1 MQDAVA
7 AQGNGTSSPGVRTA
21 IYERDSP
28 DGICLHMV
36 LPIYVY
42 GHDALREET
51 EPVQDN
57 TDELQ
62 QLVDDMIETM
72 YNASGI
78 GLAAPQV
85 GRNERMFVVDVT
97 PMADDEDVADLPP
110 QPMVVINPEI
120 VAESEETA
128 EFEEG
133 CLSIPEVR
141 EIVTRPERIRLQYQD
156 RELNERE
163 VEVGSI
169 LARVIQHEF
178 DHLEGILFTDYL
190 SSFRRRLLRRSLRKI
205 AHGETDTDYP
215 LVTKDGETVP
225 AK

>member
-1 MQDAVA
+1 
-7 AQGNGTSSPGVRTA
+7 
-21 IYERDSP
+21 
-28 DGICLHMV
+28 MV

-42 GHDALREET
+42 GHDALRADT
-51 EPVQDN
+51 EPVEEN
-57 TDELQ
+57 SNELQ
-62 QLVDDMIETM
+62 QLIDDMIETM
-72 YNASGI
+72 YAASGI

-85 GRNERMFVVDVT
+85 GRTERLFVVDVT
-97 PMADDEDVADLPP
+97 AMADASEVDELPP
-110 QPMVVINPEI
+110 QPMVIINPEI
-120 VAESEETA
+120 VAESEEEA

-141 EIVTRPERIRLQYQD
+141 EAVTRPERIRLRYQD
-156 RELNERE
+156 RDLNEQH

-169 LARVIQHEF
+169 LARVMQHEY

-205 AHGETDTDYP
+205 AGGEVDTDYP